1 MKTRNNSL
9 LWIFERVVPWLVLAI
24 LLTYSYAKFFRHSY
38 GFRVSF
44 SAGTV
49 VEVFESQPEPTL
61 RENDR
66 ILQFG
71 SVRLEEF
78 NADLI
83 MPFFAGYEPG
93 DTVPLKVLRDGETI
107 DIAWKFPAFNQAE
120 FLDQLISE
128 FWIAYAFWLA
138 GVVTILLVR
147 PKDDSWLLMALF
159 NFLTAIWLIA
169 GGGLA
174 AYHIW
179 YAGIVFRVAVWL
191 CLPVYL
197 HLHWVF
203 PRPLGRLPRWLVGG
217 LYGIGILLAIAQA
230 LQLLPNNLFYLGFI
244 IALAGSLI
252 LLFIHLWRQ
261 PVLRRDFWL
270 PILVLVLAITP
281 AMIWVVLDTIVGIP
295 AYYGGVGLLSLP
307 LLPLAYLYTAFRR
320 RLGNLELR
328 VNRFFTVYLFLILL
342 GIFVLLFIAF
352 LDRVPD
358 APGKAATIGFTSLL
372 LTAAAFIGGFPRFER
387 FVDQRIF
394 GVSPASERLLE
405 SFSTHIRTSV
415 VLPDLLRVLRE
426 QVFPS
431 LLIRQFV
438 FLQYDQ
444 GSLNVL
450 STVGLHDEP
459 LPGEKDV
466 SYLMEQS
473 GKYRSPDLTT
483 DDPSFPWVR
492 LILPLRLGN
501 QLHGFWLLGRRD
513 PDDFYSQQEI
523 LTLAS
528 LANLT
533 AIALSNILQTERL
546 TSMYQA
552 NINRYEEERV
562 SLARDL
568 HDSILNELAA
578 LPIRSDAP
586 VFSPSFQDAYDRI
599 SDHLR
604 EITHHLRPSMLSF
617 GLKLALEDY
626 AENLRQRNTHSVE
639 IQTDVQAD
647 GDYRYPLMIESNIYR
662 IVQEACENSLRYA
675 HGTKLSISG
684 NLTET
689 QIDLR
694 ISDDGV
700 GLDPDTSLN
709 FNDLLTHRH
718 FGLAGMHERAS
729 VIGAEL
735 HIVSKP
741 NEGSQIHLTWQSKE
755 TT

>member
-1 MKTRNNSL
+1 MKARNNFPWL
-9 LWIFERVVPWLVLAI
+9 VIEHVVPLLVLAI
-24 LLTYSYAKFFRHSY
+24 LLTYTYAKFFRHSY
-38 GFRVSF
+38 GFRVS
-44 SAGTV
+44 SSTGTV
-49 VEVFESQPEPTL
+49 IEEFEPQPEPTL

-71 SVRLEEF
+71 SVGWEEF
-78 NADLI
+78 EADLS
-83 MPFFAGYEPG
+83 MPLFAGYEPG
-93 DTVPLKVLRDGETI
+93 DTVPLKVMRNGVTI
-107 DIAWKFPAFNQAE
+107 DIAWKFPTFNQAE
-120 FLDQLISE
+120 FLDQFYSE
-128 FWIAYAFWLA
+128 WWIAYAFWLA
-138 GVVTILLVR
+138 GVLTIILVR

-169 GGGLA
+169 GSGLS

-179 YAGIVFRVAVWL
+179 YAGIVLRVAVWL

-203 PRPLGRLPRWLVGG
+203 PRPLGRLPRWLVGA
-217 LYGIGILLAIAQA
+217 LYGVSILLAIAQA
-230 LQLLPNNLFYLGFI
+230 VQLLPNYLFYLGFI
-244 IALAGSLI
+244 IALVGSLI
-252 LLFIHLWRQ
+252 LLLIHLWRQ
-261 PVLRRDFWL
+261 PVIRRDFWL
-270 PILVLVLAITP
+270 PLLVLILAITP
-281 AMIWVVLDTIVGIP
+281 ALVWVVLDTTVGIP
-295 AYYGGVGLLSLP
+295 SYYGGVGLLSLP

-328 VNRFFTVYLFLILL
+328 VNRFFTIYMFVTLVAMSGLI
-342 GIFVLLFIAF
+342 FITF
-352 LDRVPD
+352 LDRIPD
-358 APGKAATIGFTSLL
+358 APGKTTTIGFISLL
-372 LTAAAFIGGFPRFER
+372 FAVAAYIGVYPAFER
-387 FVDQRIF
+387 SVDQRIF

-513 PDDFYSQQEI
+513 PDDFYSQQET

-639 IQTDVQAD
+639 IQTDIQAD

-741 NEGSQIHLTWQSKE
+741 DEGTQIHLTWQSKE
-755 TT
+755 SI